1 MLIRAALPEDAVGI
15 AEVHVGSWRT
25 TYRGLLPD
33 SVLAAQSVEQRA
45 AIWREAAEAVERGES
60 RSFVLVAED
69 PVDGI
74 IGFASAGPERE
85 QGVGFDGELYAI
97 SLLEGHQ
104 GRGVGRRLVARV
116 VDLLLEQ
123 GHSSMRVWVLE
134 GNPAQGFYER
144 LGGAR
149 VGTKA
154 LIVAQESFVEVAYGW
169 PDLWGLQ
176 GLWQAADNRKGD

>member
-104 GRGVGRRLVARV
+104 GRGGRAAPGCAGRRPLAGAGPLF
-116 VDLLLEQ
+116 DASL
-123 GHSSMRVWVLE
+123 
-134 GNPAQGFYER
+134 
-144 LGGAR
+144 GAR
-149 VGTKA
+149 G
-154 LIVAQESFVEVAYGW
+154 
-169 PDLWGLQ
+169 
-176 GLWQAADNRKGD
+176 